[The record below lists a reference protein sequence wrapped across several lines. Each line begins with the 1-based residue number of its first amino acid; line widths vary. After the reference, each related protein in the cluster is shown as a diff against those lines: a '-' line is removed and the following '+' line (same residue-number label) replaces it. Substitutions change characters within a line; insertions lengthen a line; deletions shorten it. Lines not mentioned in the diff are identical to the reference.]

1 MKLYKLT
8 NAQGRTRGRMQWGA
22 GVTHTAIGSP
32 DQPLCSSGFI
42 HAYESP
48 LLAILL
54 NPIHAN
60 FSDPLLW
67 EAEGDIVKRDGQLKC
82 GCRALTTKRQIPLP
96 MITTEQRV
104 RFAILCAKQVYK
116 KAPFVLW
123 ADNWLQGIDRSY
135 TAAANTKKAAYAAAT
150 CPWLRQIQILA
161 AAVLFE
167 SEHSPMQERAQRKQ
181 ALNSSQNIERSKA
194 GIQSLPWRNRA
205 SRSRRVSTKLHHQ
218 VFHRTDEILLRYTS
232 GSIRI
237 ERIPNRACAL
247 RCEHCRRAERLKC
260 LIELRLI
267 D

>member
-1 MKLYKLT
+1 MKAA
-8 NAQGRTRGRMQWGA
+8 NASAFQLSVFGHGICLRRASIRRRSNRGRIRRRSCNGCVA
-22 GVTHTAIGSP
+22 SA
-32 DQPLCSSGFI
+32 SSI
-42 HAYESP
+42 S
-48 LLAILL
+48 
-54 NPIHAN
+54 
-60 FSDPLLW
+60 LW
-67 EAEGDIVKRDGQLKC
+67 
-82 GCRALTTKRQIPLP
+82 T
-96 MITTEQRV
+96 
-104 RFAILCAKQVYK
+104 
-116 KAPFVLW
+116 
-123 ADNWLQGIDRSY
+123 
-135 TAAANTKKAAYAAAT
+135 KAAYAAAT
-150 CPWLRQIQILA
+150 CPWLRQTQIWA

-181 ALNSSQNIERSKA
+181 ARNSSQNIERSKA